1 MAGWWLSHPSE
12 KYESVGIIIPNGK
25 TKFCSK
31 PPISTSI
38 YITIW
43 KDPPFYS
50 WVNQLFRLGHG
61 FKFAN
66 CKRLPGRVHE
76 YTLQDPSKIPIFHNN
91 FRRLWDDS
99 GFPARHA
106 TPKCGSSGLPSS
118 AKKYV
123 IYPNLSNINV
133 WNIYESQTISRNIH
147 KHPYILTQH
156 YQGIYK
162 SNKSSRISLFPAGC
176 DPHQHDGWSR
186 VWAGWFPGSEDG
198 GASVPWRRVLWSYT
212 WLHI

>member
-66 CKRLPGRVHE
+66 CKRLPEGTNSYKLVQDFTGPSTVSIHQPRNDLGDQHRSREIPNDQSKQPNQTGRMETRWWVSAKDFKIYELSWVYEHRSNHCFAIKTLTYEMKYHE
-76 YTLQDPSKIPIFHNN
+76 MPFEGLVFSENSAWN
-91 FRRLWDDS
+91 S
-99 GFPARHA
+99 GF
-106 TPKCGSSGLPSS
+106 
-118 AKKYV
+118 
-123 IYPNLSNINV
+123 NI
-133 WNIYESQTISRNIH
+133 
-147 KHPYILTQH
+147 
-156 YQGIYK
+156 G
-162 SNKSSRISLFPAGC
+162 
-176 DPHQHDGWSR
+176 
-186 VWAGWFPGSEDG
+186 
-198 GASVPWRRVLWSYT
+198 
-212 WLHI
+212 

>member
-1 MAGWWLSHPSE
+1 MAGWWLSPPSE

-133 WNIYESQTISRNIH
+133 
-147 KHPYILTQH
+147 
-156 YQGIYK
+156 
-162 SNKSSRISLFPAGC
+162 
-176 DPHQHDGWSR
+176 
-186 VWAGWFPGSEDG
+186 
-198 GASVPWRRVLWSYT
+198 
-212 WLHI
+212 